1 MSARKGILA
10 VDDTLAALKL
20 LTDIL
25 TQEGY
30 AVRPASSGEQALASV
45 FTELP
50 ELILLDVKM
59 PGMDGFE
66 VCRRLK
72 ADPAAR
78 EIPVLF
84 LSASTDLEERV
95 KGFELGATDFIAKP
109 FQRDELLARVRTH
122 LELSRFRTHLE
133 TLVEERTEELK
144 KANEKLQAELGER
157 LKAEERIRLAL
168 GEKEVLIRELYHRT
182 KNNMQVICSMLLLQA
197 YDTDDENVQ
206 NILGAMES
214 RIHSMALIHQ
224 KLYQS
229 GNLCNIS
236 TREYIVELAQMICE
250 NYGCNE
256 KNISMSYD
264 IDDFSLNIEYALPC
278 GLILNELITNS
289 LKHAFCRPAQEGGNI
304 YLAFKKGPER
314 EVFIKVSDDG
324 HGAIKDFDPARNS
337 KLGLQIILA
346 IVEHQ
351 LEGSIVFENIKGFSC
366 GITFKEKDIKSL
378 YEIK

>member
-182 KNNMQVICSMLLLQA
+182 KNNMQVICSMMKLHSLYSGDHKINRVFQEM
-197 YDTDDENVQ
+197 EN
-206 NILGAMES
+206 
-214 RIHSMALIHQ
+214 RIYAMALVHQ

-229 GNLCNIS
+229 RNLSSIYFCD
-236 TREYIVELAQMICE
+236 Y
-250 NYGCNE
+250 
-256 KNISMSYD
+256 
-264 IDDFSLNIEYALPC
+264 IDDLCELLKNSYSVSDGRIAFKLDVARAEVLIDIAVPC
-278 GLILNELITNS
+278 GLIINELISNS
-289 LKHAFCRPAQEGGNI
+289 LKYAFPGETAGEITIRLERGENGAVKIVYGDN
-304 YLAFKKGPER
+304 GPGLPSGFDFE
-314 EVFIKVSDDG
+314 
-324 HGAIKDFDPARNS
+324 KDSRFGMKTIFS
-337 KLGLQIILA
+337 
-346 IVEHQ
+346 IVRHQ
-351 LEGSIVFENIKGFSC
+351 LQGTVDFERGN
-366 GITFKEKDIKSL
+366 GICCRIEFQDK
-378 YEIK
+378 YYARRV

>member
-1 MSARKGILA
+1 MIARKGILA

-25 TQEGY
+25 TREGY

-59 PGMDGFE
+59 PDMDGFE

-72 ADPAAR
+72 ADPACR

-84 LSASTDLEERV
+84 LSASTEIEERV

-122 LELSRFRTHLE
+122 LELSRFRAHLE
-133 TLVEERTEELK
+133 TLVEERTEDLK

-168 GEKEVLIRELYHRT
+168 NEKEVLIRELYHRT
-182 KNNMQVICSMLLLQA
+182 KNNMQVICSMLKLRSI
-197 YDTDDENVQ
+197 YSDNPEVNGIFREMEN
-206 NILGAMES
+206 
-214 RIHSMALIHQ
+214 RIYAMALVHQ

-229 GNLCNIS
+229 KNLSSIYFCD
-236 TREYIVELAQMICE
+236 Y
-250 NYGCNE
+250 
-256 KNISMSYD
+256 
-264 IDDFSLNIEYALPC
+264 IDDLCGLLKKSYNVLDGRIAFKLNVARAAVLIDIAVPC
-278 GLILNELITNS
+278 GLIINELISNS
-289 LKHAFCRPAQEGGNI
+289 IKYAFAEGAAGEIRIELERGEDGAVKII
-304 YLAFKKGPER
+304 YG
-314 EVFIKVSDDG
+314 DDG
-324 HGAIKDFDPARNS
+324 PGLPPGFDFEKDSRFGM
-337 KLGLQIILA
+337 KT
-346 IVEHQ
+346 IVSIVRHQ
-351 LEGSIVFENIKGFSC
+351 LQGTIEFEPGDGMLCCIRFQDKFY
-366 GITFKEKDIKSL
+366 DRRV
-378 YEIK
+378 